1 MHASSPGAVVK
12 RLITPPISL
21 SPALVEALD
30 ALVVMTHAK
39 GVENSARRVKAVHE
53 LQKVVGSGS
62 ARTNE
67 AFSWTARTD
76 SFNKRGDPKLFDQ
89 ISEDY
94 GVPKNE
100 LKEEFEQRKQ
110 VLQWL
115 QDKGVT
121 EFDRVADVIA
131 SYYKDREK
139 VLDMVSSQE
148 ASLDDVIEAEQEV
161 GVSRPD
167 LLDSAAESSESD
179 TGNGDIPV
187 DEERSENSRDA
198 EPQQNQSENPVAELQ
213 QRIEE
218 LDDEVRGEVEEDPF
232 KSKDQPDQDPFEA

>member
-94 GVPKNE
+94 GVPKDE

-115 QDKGVT
+115 QDKEVT

-139 VLDMVSSQE
+139 VLKMVNSGE
-148 ASLDDVIEAEQEV
+148 ASLDDVVKAEQEV
-161 GVSRPD
+161 GVSRPN
-167 LLDSAAESSESD
+167 LLDNGTEESD
-179 TGNGDIPV
+179 AAPETDSIPLKDAQNGSSQGSGGQEGD
-187 DEERSENSRDA
+187 
-198 EPQQNQSENPVAELQ
+198 NPVAELQ
-213 QRIEE
+213 RRIRE
-218 LDDEVRGEVEEDPF
+218 LDEKVDGEVEDNPFESRQKPEEDPF
-232 KSKDQPDQDPFEA
+232 EA

>member
-94 GVPKNE
+94 GVPKNK

-115 QDKGVT
+115 QDKEVT

-139 VLDMVSSQE
+139 VLKMVNSGE

-167 LLDSAAESSESD
+167 LLANETEESEGEFD
-179 TGNGDIPV
+179 DIPV
-187 DEERSENSRDA
+187 EETADA
-198 EPQQNQSENPVAELQ
+198 EPAVNQENENPVAELQ
-213 QRIEE
+213 NRIQE
-218 LDDEVRGEVEEDPF
+218 LDEKVENEVSEDVF
-232 KSKDQPDQDPFEA
+232 KSEQKEVDNPFEA